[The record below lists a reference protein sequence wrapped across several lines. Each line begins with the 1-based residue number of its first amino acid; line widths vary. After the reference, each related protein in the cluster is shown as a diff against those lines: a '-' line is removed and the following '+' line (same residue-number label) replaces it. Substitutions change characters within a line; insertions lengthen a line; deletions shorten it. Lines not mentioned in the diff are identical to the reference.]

1 MGKEELRV
9 LAVEDPAVIWYAD
22 KGLGI
27 LNGCQQNVVFDIVPW
42 ADYYSKMMEVFAGRA
57 EYDIVMVAGHLW
69 LRDFAKQGYLS
80 EIEFEEEDILPV
92 ITREMMYQ
100 NKPYLS
106 PSFFDGHMIV
116 YRKRLLYQILGRE
129 LGPIITPLEYLEA
142 ARALKIAEGKSQV
155 AMKAH
160 KSEIFTDALPFLRMY
175 GGEVY
180 GEDGRS
186 VCDSEKVIAGL
197 ESYLELKKFSLA
209 GTENFGNKE
218 IAAVIR
224 EKRAAMAV
232 TWSGQLGEV
241 MKNGCAE
248 PEDLG
253 FSTFTTAWN
262 VTWSFAVSS
271 GCMQKRAANAFL
283 RYLRSSSVDGLI
295 GRKSGA
301 PLRVS
306 TYQKGT
312 ADCPW
317 YPVQMHMMNVAK
329 PLPSINKCGD
339 KNAVLYEYINEAFAG
354 KITARQALEAA
365 RREIDSI
372 V

>member
-1 MGKEELRV
+1 MGQEELRV

-27 LNGCQQNVVFDIVPW
+27 LNDCQQNVVFDIVPW

-69 LRDFAKQGYLS
+69 LRDFAKKGYLS

-92 ITREMMYQ
+92 ITREMKYQ

-129 LGPIITPLEYLEA
+129 LGPIITPLEYLES

-197 ESYLELKKFSLA
+197 ESYLELKKFSLS

-218 IAAVIR
+218 ISAVIR

-253 FSTFTTAWN
+253 FSTFTTACN

-306 TYQKGT
+306 SYQKGT

-329 PLPSINKCGD
+329 PLPSIHKCGD